1 MNALYINKETKKVAL
16 NIIQGLANKCP
27 IYIIKETKKGALNIK
42 KTSVGGLTNL

>member
-16 NIIQGLANKCP
+16 NIIQGLANKCT
-27 IYIIKETKKGALNIK
+27 IYNKETKKAALNIK

>member
-27 IYIIKETKKGALNIK
+27 IYIIRRPRRGP
-42 KTSVGGLTNL
+42 